1 VSHAP
6 PPPPSFPPHVRLELV
21 SQPRYL
27 SGVRELVSGISRRL
41 GFDERICSQIAL
53 AVDEALANVICHGYG
68 RREDGR
74 IWVSLWPEDGDVPGV
89 RIEIEDESPKVD
101 LDSIKSRCLDDI
113 RPGGLGVHIIREVM
127 DQVWYDHRQPSG
139 LRLIMIKHAPQAP
152 VTPGD
157 SHA

>member
-1 VSHAP
+1 MSHP
-6 PPPPSFPPHVRLELV
+6 PTPASPPHVRIELV

-27 SGVRELVSGISRRL
+27 SGVRELVSGVSRRL
-41 GFDERICSQIAL
+41 GFDERTCSQIAL

-74 IWVSLWPEDGDVPGV
+74 IWVNLWPVEGAASGV

-101 LDSIKSRCLDDI
+101 LATIKSRCLEDV

-127 DQVWYDHRQPSG
+127 DHVWYDHREPAG
-139 LRLIMIKHAPQAP
+139 LRLTMIKHISQSPTP
-152 VTPGD
+152 PGD